1 MTEDVPTIA
10 EDTLQRLSH
19 RMLPML
25 SMSTKAVVY
34 CYYRD
39 DTGQP
44 ALYCNTNIPGPLLAK
59 LRDDKV
65 TYYLVESESW
75 YSLLRW

>member
-25 SMSTKAVVY
+25 SMSTEAVVY

-44 ALYCNTNIPGPLLAK
+44 ALYPYICNTNIPGGPYCNNGNKAA
-59 LRDDKV
+59 RRQGD
-65 TYYLVESESW
+65 
-75 YSLLRW
+75 SLLG